1 MNASEAS
8 GSIDV
13 GSEPSPLKLLGTF
26 LREER
31 ERRGISSATLA
42 AQLRMGEEQLQALEA
57 GDGPRLPE
65 LVFVIAQA
73 RRVADAL
80 GVDVNPL
87 VAPLKQQSQILK
99 PAPTPLSSTPPAG
112 RSQPRA
118 RLTAQNYTQG
128 GARRAS
134 GSSPLRWIGSL
145 ALVAGVIAA
154 GAWGWQRGPQLAK
167 QLLPK
172 PSAPPAPAAVNPPT
186 VKPPAAK
193 PKPAIPQAAPV
204 RDLTVT
210 ASQTSWLTVRT
221 SKGQQLYEGMF
232 KGSRQFPLANGLQL
246 RAGRPDLVNAS
257 LGKGPAKP
265 LGPIDQIRWV
275 SFNAP
280 QR

>member
-13 GSEPSPLKLLGTF
+13 GSEPSPLNLLGTF

-31 ERRGISSATLA
+31 ERRGISSANLA

-99 PAPTPLSSTPPAG
+99 PAPTPLSSSKPAG

-128 GARRAS
+128 GVRQAAG
-134 GSSPLRWIGSL
+134 GSSLRWFGSL
-145 ALVAGVIAA
+145 ALLAGVIAA

-172 PSAPPAPAAVNPPT
+172 PAAQPAPAAAKT
-186 VKPPAAK
+186 SAAK
-193 PKPAIPQAAPV
+193 PKPSIPQAAPIQE
-204 RDLTVT
+204 LTIT

-221 SKGQQLYEGMF
+221 SKGKQLYEGMF
-232 KGSRQFPLANGLQL
+232 KGSRQFPLDTGLQL
-246 RAGRPDLVNAS
+246 RAGRPDLVKAS
-257 LGKGPAKP
+257 LGNGPAKP
-265 LGPIDQIRWV
+265 LGRIDQILWV

-280 QR
+280 PR

>member
-134 GSSPLRWIGSL
+134 GGSALRWIGSL

-172 PSAPPAPAAVNPPT
+172 PSAPPAPAAV
-186 VKPPAAK
+186 KPPAVK
-193 PKPAIPQAAPV
+193 QKPAIPQAAPV
-204 RDLTVT
+204 RELTVT

-246 RAGRPDLVNAS
+246 RAGRPDLVKAS

>member
-31 ERRGISSATLA
+31 ERRGISTATLA

-134 GSSPLRWIGSL
+134 SGSSLRWIGSL

-172 PSAPPAPAAVNPPT
+172 PSAQPAPAAV
-186 VKPPAAK
+186 KPPAAN
-193 PKPAIPQAAPV
+193 PTPAIPKTAPV
-204 RDLTVT
+204 RELTVT

-246 RAGRPDLVNAS
+246 RAGRPDLVKAS

-275 SFNAP
+275 NFNPP

>member
-13 GSEPSPLKLLGTF
+13 GSEPSPLNRLGTF

-42 AQLRMGEEQLQALEA
+42 TQLHMGEEQLQALEA

-87 VAPLKQQSQILK
+87 VAPIKQQSQILK
-99 PAPTPLSSTPPAG
+99 PAPSPLSSSKPAG

-128 GARRAS
+128 GVRQAVG
-134 GSSPLRWIGSL
+134 GSSLRWFGSL

-172 PSAPPAPAAVNPPT
+172 PAAQLAAPAAVKTPAT
-186 VKPPAAK
+186 KPS
-193 PKPAIPQAAPV
+193 ISQAAPIQE
-204 RDLTVT
+204 LTVT

-221 SKGQQLYEGMF
+221 SNGQQLYEGMF
-232 KGSRQFPLANGLQL
+232 KGSRQFPLGSGLEL
-246 RAGRPDLVNAS
+246 RAGRPDLVKAS
-257 LGKGPAKP
+257 LGNGPDKP
-265 LGPIDQIRWV
+265 LGRIDQIRWV

-280 QR
+280 PR

>member
-13 GSEPSPLKLLGTF
+13 GSEPSPLNLLGTF

-99 PAPTPLSSTPPAG
+99 PAPTPLSSSKPAG

-118 RLTAQNYTQG
+118 RLTAQNVLG
-128 GARRAS
+128 GEPRAWLAAS
-134 GSSPLRWIGSL
+134 GWLGAAEGCGGRFEDL
-145 ALVAGVIAA
+145 ALLFE
-154 GAWGWQRGPQLAK
+154 WCNQR
-167 QLLPK
+167 
-172 PSAPPAPAAVNPPT
+172 VH
-186 VKPPAAK
+186 
-193 PKPAIPQAAPV
+193 IH
-204 RDLTVT
+204 
-210 ASQTSWLTVRT
+210 SQRIGYS
-221 SKGQQLYEGMF
+221 
-232 KGSRQFPLANGLQL
+232 
-246 RAGRPDLVNAS
+246 AS
-257 LGKGPAKP
+257 LGDHKH
-265 LGPIDQIRWV
+265 QFR
-275 SFNAP
+275 
-280 QR
+280 

>member
-1 MNASEAS
+1 MNAGEAS

-13 GSEPSPLKLLGTF
+13 GSEPSALKLLGTF

-31 ERRGISSATLA
+31 ERKGITSATLA
-42 AQLRMGEEQLQALEA
+42 AQLRMGEEQLHALEA
-57 GDGPRLPE
+57 GDASRLPE

-80 GVDVNPL
+80 AVDVNPL
-87 VAPLKQQSQILK
+87 VGPLKQQSQILK
-99 PAPTPLSSTPPAG
+99 PAPSPISSTQPAG

-118 RLTAQNYTQG
+118 RLTAQNYMQG

-134 GSSPLRWIGSL
+134 GGSSLRWFGSL
-145 ALVAGVIAA
+145 ALLAGVIAA
-154 GAWGWQRGPQLAK
+154 GAWGWQHGPQLAK
-167 QLLPK
+167 RLRPNPAPQPAPAVLKTPAPKPKPK
-172 PSAPPAPAAVNPPT
+172 PS
-186 VKPPAAK
+186 
-193 PKPAIPQAAPV
+193 ISEAAPI
-204 RDLTVT
+204 RELTIT

-232 KGSRQFPLANGLQL
+232 KGSRQFPLGAGLEL
-246 RAGRPDLVNAS
+246 RAGRPDLVKAR
-257 LGKGPAKP
+257 LGQGPAKP

>member
-8 GSIDV
+8 GSIDL

-31 ERRGISSATLA
+31 ERRGISTATLA

-118 RLTAQNYTQG
+118 RLTPQNYTQG

-134 GSSPLRWIGSL
+134 GGSALRWIGSL

-172 PSAPPAPAAVNPPT
+172 PSTAQAPAAV
-186 VKPPAAK
+186 KPPAVK
-193 PKPAIPQAAPV
+193 PKPAVPQAAPV
-204 RDLTVT
+204 RELTVT

-246 RAGRPDLVNAS
+246 RAGRPDLVKAS

>member
-13 GSEPSPLKLLGTF
+13 GSEQSPLKLLGTF

-31 ERRGISSATLA
+31 ERRGLSSAALA
-42 AQLRMGEEQLQALEA
+42 TQLRMGEEQLQALEA
-57 GDGPRLPE
+57 GDGQRLPE

-87 VAPLKQQSQILK
+87 VVPLKQKSQTLK
-99 PAPTPLSSTPPAG
+99 PAPAPLNRSQPAG

-128 GARRAS
+128 GARRTS
-134 GSSPLRWIGSL
+134 GGSAQRWFGSL
-145 ALVAGVIAA
+145 ALLAGVIAA
-154 GAWGWQRGPQLAK
+154 GAWSWEHAPQLAK

-172 PSAPPAPAAVNPPT
+172 SSAQPGKAADKPATKPTPSISKSAPVAE
-186 VKPPAAK
+186 
-193 PKPAIPQAAPV
+193 
-204 RDLTVT
+204 LTIS
-210 ASQTSWLTVRT
+210 ASETSWLTVRT
-221 SKGQQLYEGMF
+221 NKGQQLYEGMF
-232 KGSRQFPLANGLQL
+232 KGSRQFPLGTGLQL
-246 RAGRPDLVNAS
+246 RAGRPDLVKTSEGN
-257 LGKGPAKP
+257 GPAKP
-265 LGPIDQIRWV
+265 LGRIDQIRWV

-280 QR
+280 PR